1 LARFAAVLSEIR
13 CSAQQ
18 GWLKLS
24 ETCCRTE
31 SDLLQCAERFAVALE
46 EVCYSTQQGSLGLST
61 RFAVVLYEVTV
72 VLNEVAVFTEFFGSL
87 IGEGIHASAYPV
99 EPPVVVV
106 PKSRTGLLFISSQL
120 FELLDA

>member
-1 LARFAAVLSEIR
+1 MIC
-13 CSAQQ
+13 CSAQR
-18 GWLKLS
+18 GS
-24 ETCCRTE
+24 
-31 SDLLQCAERFAVALE
+31 AVALE

-106 PKSRTGLLFISSQL
+106 PKSRTGLLSSVPNSL
-120 FELLDA
+120 SCLMLKLSYFLRSAAICIAFSCMR